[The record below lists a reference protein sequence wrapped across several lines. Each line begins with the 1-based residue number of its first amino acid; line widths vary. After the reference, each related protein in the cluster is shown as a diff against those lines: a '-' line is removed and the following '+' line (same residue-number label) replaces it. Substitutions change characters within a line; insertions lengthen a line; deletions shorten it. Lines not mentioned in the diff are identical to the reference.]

1 MTHRSW
7 GFICRMAALVLWAGA
22 AMANPEEWR
31 QGEWPRTDFSRHSI
45 DYSEIKSG
53 GPPKDGIPA
62 IDNPRFEDLKEGQEE
77 GWAAG
82 LADTE
87 PVISFS
93 VGSDARAYPL
103 RVLMWHEIVND
114 TVGGEPVAVTYCPLC
129 NAALVFERTVN
140 GRVLDFGATG
150 KLRHSDLVMYDR
162 QTESW
167 WQQFTGEAIVGEMTG
182 SELKLIPSRLES
194 FARFRERFSQGRVLV
209 PNDPAARD
217 YGANPYLGYG
227 GRGDAFPLHG
237 QHAIRHR
244 AYGARRRDRDRSGPA
259 RSLVARPLAR
269 TGRNQNRRPGLA
281 LGGRAK
287 LRSRCAYGCFWT
299 RRGQRH
305 RPTQRRGSS
314 RRRAS

>member
-1 MTHRSW
+1 
-7 GFICRMAALVLWAGA
+7 MAALVLWAGA

-114 TVGGEPVAVTYCPLC
+114 TVGGEPGGCHLLP
-129 NAALVFERTVN
+129 ALQR
-140 GRVLDFGATG
+140 GPG
-150 KLRHSDLVMYDR
+150 LRAHR
-162 QTESW
+162 QRPR
-167 WQQFTGEAIVGEMTG
+167 A
-182 SELKLIPSRLES
+182 RL
-194 FARFRERFSQGRVLV
+194 RR
-209 PNDPAARD
+209 
-217 YGANPYLGYG
+217 
-227 GRGDAFPLHG
+227 HG
-237 QHAIRHR
+237 QAQ
-244 AYGARRRDRDRSGPA
+244 A
-259 RSLVARPLAR
+259 
-269 TGRNQNRRPGLA
+269 
-281 LGGRAK
+281 
-287 LRSRCAYGCFWT
+287 LRSR
-299 RRGQRH
+299 H
-305 RPTQRRGSS
+305 V
-314 RRRAS
+314 

>member
-7 GFICRMAALVLWAGA
+7 GFICAMAALVLWAGA

-194 FARFRERFSQGRVLV
+194 FARFRERFPRGRVLV
-209 PNDPAARD
+209 PSNPAARD
-217 YGANPYLGYG
+217 YGANPYLGYDAEG
-227 GRGDAFPLHG
+227 ATPFLYTGDMPSGIEPMARVVAIETAPDRHEAWSLALLRERGE
-237 QHAIRHR
+237 I
-244 AYGARRRDRDRSGPA
+244 
-259 RSLVARPLAR
+259 R
-269 TGRNQNRRPGLA
+269 TGDLGCRPRLLSYAVVIWSAIHLENVG
-281 LGGRAK
+281 
-287 LRSRCAYGCFWT
+287 
-299 RRGQRH
+299 
-305 RPTQRRGSS
+305 
-314 RRRAS
+314 